1 MPVRRWSQCNYKAKW
16 DFVIGSLKQTILLK
30 SINAWRP
37 RQCLFVRLAACGHT
51 IHDVWPQMIES
62 KHTCFRWYTQR
73 ENPFTR
79 SLTYRHTSI
88 FFFLKHQQ
96 CDYSLMPFMPQRNM
110 IPLPA
115 QSCEKHSRSGPFVL
129 LQKCENVDLLCITN
143 AFFNPIHGPAQWW
156 ILSQDL
162 SLGFTTAL
170 LFLFQQ

>member
-1 MPVRRWSQCNYKAKW
+1 MRLCNRLTEANDIIEINKCMKTQTVSVCQVSSVWPHNPWCLTADDW
-16 DFVIGSLKQTILLK
+16 KQTRVFQVIHSK
-30 SINAWRP
+30 RESIHKIIDMQAY
-37 RQCLFVRLAACGHT
+37 
-51 IHDVWPQMIES
+51 I
-62 KHTCFRWYTQR
+62 Y
-73 ENPFTR
+73 
-79 SLTYRHTSI
+79 
-88 FFFLKHQQ
+88 FFSLKHQQ